1 MPIGVAS
8 AMPAVAVVLALGY
21 GPIAAAEPIEASGAA
36 IAAAPSRAPAHAA
49 ARRSPRVLC
58 WTTGSR
64 TSRRLTAQ
72 RRPERCGLVSRRHS
86 SRPAV
91 RLSKL
96 RWKRW
101 AARRAHA
108 TGLATA
114 RTSREHF
121 GLTLRRP
128 VRGCRGRVFSRAV
141 LRNRRG
147 TRIFALYTRCAI
159 GGGPQDEPGGEPP
172 PGVPQ
177 QPGGGRC
184 VGAEEDALDG
194 DGGPPSLSPA
204 LYGITFTLNA
214 SLDGIDDD
222 GTLSLDIEEV
232 CGVPANLASD
242 AAKLVQLSG
251 VALLSTSTEI
261 WTCGSSDEDSPEAK
275 NAADCND
282 IPAKGGTL
290 LQGEE
295 ALSTLANDADTAFV
309 GVRLAPRA
317 SWRQDEE
324 GEPVPTF
331 DAYWVKI
338 TD

>member
-1 MPIGVAS
+1 MSIGVAG
-8 AMPAVAVVLALGY
+8 AVPAVAVVLALGY

-36 IAAAPSRAPAHAA
+36 IAVAPSSAPAHAA
-49 ARRSPRVLC
+49 ARRPPRVLC
-58 WTTGSR
+58 WTKRSR
-64 TSRRLTAQ
+64 TSGRLTAQ
-72 RRPERCGLVSRRHS
+72 RRPRSCGLVSRRHS

-108 TGLATA
+108 TGLVTG
-114 RTSREHF
+114 RTRGNHF

-128 VRGCRGRVFSRAV
+128 VRGCRGRIFSRAV
-141 LRNRRG
+141 IRNRSE
-147 TRIFALYTRCAI
+147 TRRFALYTRCAT
-159 GGGPQDEPGGEPP
+159 GGGQQDEPGGEPP
-172 PGVPQ
+172 PGGPA
-177 QPGGGRC
+177 QPGGC
-184 VGAEEDALDG
+184 VGAEEDVVDG

-204 LYGITFTLNA
+204 LFGITFTLNA

-222 GTLSLDIEEV
+222 GTLPLDIEEV
-232 CGVPANLASD
+232 CGVPADLASD
-242 AAKLVQLSG
+242 GAKLAQLSG
-251 VALLSTSTEI
+251 VALLSASTEI
-261 WTCGSSDEDSPEAK
+261 WTCGSSDEDSPERE

-290 LQGEE
+290 LQGED
-295 ALSTLANDADTAFV
+295 ALSALANDADTAFV
-309 GVRLAPRA
+309 GVRLVPRA
-317 SWRQDEE
+317 SWRQDED